1 MLHKKTI
8 IGSLLFLSLVFAGQ
22 AFAGWNQT
30 EIAYWGAS
38 GTAYCNNYQNVH
50 ISVGMSY
57 LHPDDALSAL
67 WNRAFTACQYRG
79 GLYDISGNTHCQWR
93 PVW

>member
-22 AFAGWNQT
+22 AFAGWTRT

-38 GTAYCNNYQNVH
+38 GTAYCNNYDTVQIRVEK
-50 ISVGMSY
+50 SY
-57 LHPDDALSAL
+57 LHPNDAAAAL
-67 WNRAFTACQYRG
+67 WRQGAAACHYRG

-93 PVW
+93 PSW